1 MKKYDVA
8 LALAI
13 DGDENRIAF
22 ARLLLDMMELNE
34 LREELEY
41 DGSFNSLRN
50 MEESDYF
57 KLMEID
63 PRGRIKNIEEE
74 FKLKNYDVALALASS
89 GKIEDAR
96 KVMEKTNFKNDL
108 NSLDFI
114 PIEKEAMR
122 KAEEIKNIDDLH
134 NRLFAYLKEKNY
146 PRPDIPQEE
155 KSYYR
160 EVAVG
165 WIALEMR
172 APLTYIT
179 KRELNR
185 WLKADLSREYGF
197 MRPNGLK
204 FIDYICETPDEIWI
218 IEGKS
223 GLNYT
228 SIGQILTYSNLF
240 SQDYSTQKPI
250 RKAIVCEK
258 IDYLLKNACKE
269 NGIEVIAF

>member
-13 DGDENRIAF
+13 GGDENRIAF
-22 ARLLLDMMELNE
+22 ARMLLDMMELNE
-34 LREELEY
+34 LREELKY
-41 DGSFNSLRN
+41 NGSFNSLRN

-63 PRGRIKNIEEE
+63 PRERIKNIEEE

-96 KVMEKTNFKNDL
+96 KVMEKINFKNEL

-114 PIEKEAMR
+114 SIETEAMK
-122 KAEEIKNIDDLH
+122 KAEEIKNIEDLH
-134 NRLFAYLKEKNY
+134 ERLFAYLKEKNY

-155 KSYYR
+155 KNYYR

-165 WIALEMR
+165 WVSLEMR
-172 APLTYIT
+172 SPFAFIT
-179 KRELNR
+179 KKELNS

-204 FIDYICETPDEIWI
+204 FIDYICETSDEIWI
-218 IEGKS
+218 IEGKTK
-223 GLNYT
+223 LNYKA
-228 SIGQILTYSNLF
+228 IGQILTYSCLF
-240 SQDYSTQKPI
+240 SQDYSTQKPV

-258 IDYLLKNACKE
+258 IDHLLKNACKE
-269 NGIEVIAF
+269 NGIEVTTF

>member
-34 LREELEY
+34 LREELKY

-63 PRGRIKNIEEE
+63 PRERIKNIEEE

-114 PIEKEAMR
+114 PIEREVMK
-122 KAEEIKNIDDLH
+122 KAEEIKNINDLH

-146 PRPDIPQEE
+146 PCPDIPQEE

-165 WIALEMR
+165 WISLGIVPPFAHVTRE
-172 APLTYIT
+172 
-179 KRELNR
+179 ELNS
-185 WLKADLSREYGF
+185 WLRADLSREYGF
-197 MRPNGLK
+197 MRPSGLK
-204 FIDYICETPDEIWI
+204 YIDYMCETPEEIWI

-223 GLNYT
+223 KLDFKA
-228 SIGQILTYSNLF
+228 IGQVLTYSFLF
-240 SQDYSTQKPI
+240 SQDYPTQKPI
-250 RKAIVCEK
+250 RKAIVCEE
-258 IDYLLKNACKE
+258 IDHLLKNACE
-269 NGIEVIAF
+269 GNGIEVMAF